1 MRIQPGRTPN
11 RKSGVTP
18 GGFPLLRRVGD
29 AAAPLIDV
37 IFVHGLGGDT
47 RSTWQ
52 AASSLDCM
60 LDWIAEDCPA
70 AQVWSL
76 DYPAVTTRWTD
87 RGRGMALPRRARGL
101 IELLLQLGIGERGL
115 VFVCHSLGGLV
126 VKQILRHS
134 RELSAPGWEDIANS
148 VLGVVF
154 IATPHGGSSLASFAK
169 AAIVTRPSASTLA
182 LTANCPHLEDLAL
195 WYRQNAGGLGIE
207 TAAYAETLPMPG
219 GVIVVNL
226 TSADPAVPGCMA
238 IPLDADHIGICKPNE
253 RQVPPYPGIKAF
265 IDRQVGRAREARPA
279 EDDDQSRGLVPA
291 NEFLVQA
298 PGGLVEASGS
308 RALLPAP
315 VLDVPVRGRDRV
327 IESFARLA
335 SAPDGRVH
343 VLTGLG
349 GAGKSTA
356 ARAMAD
362 RIAADG
368 GRVWWVHAGS
378 AVVGDAASAG
388 SGRRTGRVAVARWRM
403 PWPGW

>member
-169 AAIVTRPSASTLA
+169 AAIVTRPSASTRSPSRWATKAGLA
-182 LTANCPHLEDLAL
+182 EAEAEFRQVLAARVRELGRDHPDTLLTRHCIATAL
-195 WYRQNAGGLGIE
+195 GKQGQHAAAEAESRQVLDARLRVQGPDHP
-207 TAAYAETLPMPG
+207 ETLNTRFNIAVSLMLQRKPAEAEAEFRRVLDAQLRVLGPDHPDILNTRRWLQSLIREPG
-219 GVIVVNL
+219 G
-226 TSADPAVPGCMA
+226 
-238 IPLDADHIGICKPNE
+238 
-253 RQVPPYPGIKAF
+253 
-265 IDRQVGRAREARPA
+265 
-279 EDDDQSRGLVPA
+279 
-291 NEFLVQA
+291 
-298 PGGLVEASGS
+298 
-308 RALLPAP
+308 
-315 VLDVPVRGRDRV
+315 
-327 IESFARLA
+327 
-335 SAPDGRVH
+335 
-343 VLTGLG
+343 
-349 GAGKSTA
+349 TA
-356 ARAMAD
+356 
-362 RIAADG
+362 
-368 GRVWWVHAGS
+368 
-378 AVVGDAASAG
+378 
-388 SGRRTGRVAVARWRM
+388 
-403 PWPGW
+403 